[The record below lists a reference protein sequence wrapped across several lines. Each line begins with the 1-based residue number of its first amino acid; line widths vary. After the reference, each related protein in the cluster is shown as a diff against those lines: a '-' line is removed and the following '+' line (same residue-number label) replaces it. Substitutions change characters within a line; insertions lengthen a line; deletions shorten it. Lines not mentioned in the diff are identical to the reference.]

1 MSVAT
6 ATNSERIK
14 QVKADLVARGVSQVD
29 FARDHGLDYN
39 TMQMVLQGRLKGTRG
54 EAHRVMVALGLKK
67 DMKKEVKRG

>member
-14 QVKADLVARGVSQVD
+14 QVKADLVARGVSQAD

-39 TMQMVLQGRLKGTRG
+39 VMQMVLQGRLKGMRG

>member
-14 QVKADLVARGVSQVD
+14 QVKADLVARGVSQAD